1 MICKLVD
8 ERRRLCKQFDSWADG
23 NGELRLKEK
32 RPVYSENG
40 VVRGIEIAR
49 QIKRLKQNITNS
61 QSAANRAESQ
71 GKKTVMQ
78 NALDR
83 VAGYQEELAALEK
96 EIATQQSASKE

>member
-1 MICKLVD
+1 MLFAARRGFCKKM
-8 ERRRLCKQFDSWADG
+8 EAWADA
-23 NGELRLKEK
+23 NGELLLNDT